1 MRNVTSTSSRQNK
14 SNRGKGPRSQKPSG
28 TRILERINE
37 RLCDNPY
44 VDASDIEVSVDNG
57 VVILNGTV
65 NSRDEKRLT
74 EEIAEEIPGVEDVEN
89 RIHVTLKG
97 I

>member
-1 MRNVTSTSSRQNK
+1 MVTSVPGLSNVASTSSLVR
-14 SNRGKGPRSQKPSG
+14 
-28 TRILERINE
+28 RIQIFRMAN
-37 RLCDNPY
+37 
-44 VDASDIEVSVDNG
+44 IEVSVDNG

-65 NSRDEKRLT
+65 NSRDEKKLT
-74 EEIAEEIPGVEDVEN
+74 QKIAEEIPGVEDVEN